1 MCVAEVHGES
11 AMRAQKFGVAGHLQC
26 TPCGG
31 EEYGTPPNKANL
43 SMLLP
48 PTTAAHV
55 SSE

>member
-1 MCVAEVHGES
+1 MRVAEVHAES
-11 AMRAQKFGVAGHLQC
+11 ATRAQKFGVAGHLQR

-31 EEYGTPPNKANL
+31 EEYGTPPNKAKP